1 MPVGKQRIYP
11 RYGAE
16 LPVQIITPT
25 GTLNAT
31 SLDLSM
37 SGMRVHTDTPLSF
50 GDRLTLRFRI
60 PGLDGDTE
68 VDGTVRW
75 VDGTHAGVQ
84 FGSLRAMDVWGLN
97 RLFRSAT
104 PR

>member
-1 MPVGKQRIYP
+1 VPTGKQRIYP
-11 RYGAE
+11 RYVAE
-16 LPVQIITPT
+16 LPVEIITQA
-25 GTLNAT
+25 GALAAT
-31 SLDLSM
+31 SVDLSM
-37 SGMRVHTDTPLSF
+37 SGMRVRTDTPLAF

-60 PGLDGDTE
+60 PGLEQDTE

-75 VDGTHAGVQ
+75 VDGTQAGVQ

-97 RLFRSAT
+97 RLFRSAR